1 MSSASEPA
9 ASRPR
14 GRRWLRWLRRTAW
27 TLLTILVLFFFGFV
41 PWFLG
46 TRVTR
51 GHFAY
56 NDKEN
61 AGLTP
66 ASFSLAFDDVAFDA
80 PDGVHLKG
88 WWVPAP
94 DAKGTVVLVHG
105 LNRSR
110 IEMVRKAPFL
120 HEQGWNAL
128 LFDLRSHGESSGDT
142 RSLGWFERKDVRAA
156 SDFARAQSPGPVVLW
171 GVSLGA
177 AAATLAAADDPS
189 VAGLVCDS
197 SYRSLPDTVVHHIQL
212 ARHSAWW
219 LRPIPAWPI
228 SSEFLFWI
236 GRSGRFDPR
245 AVDVLGAATH
255 LTGRPVLF
263 VANSGDRRMPP
274 EIAFELKDAAGGQ
287 AKVLVVPGH
296 SHGGAW
302 REGTSAYEV
311 AVADLLR
318 EASGVRAADG
328 SPVGGSPVGGS
339 SAGQQVSRAERS
351 VP

>member
-1 MSSASEPA
+1 MTSTPEPA

-14 GRRWLRWLRRTAW
+14 GRRWLRWLRRTAYV
-27 TLLTILVLFFFGFV
+27 LLAGLFLFIFGFV

-46 TRVTR
+46 TRVTKGR
-51 GHFAY
+51 FAY
-56 NDKEN
+56 NDREN

-66 ASFSLAFDDVAFDA
+66 ASFSLPFEDVGFDA
-80 PDGVHLKG
+80 PGGIHLKG

-94 DAKGTVVLVHG
+94 DAHGTVVLVHG

-110 IEMVRKAPFL
+110 IEMVRKVPFL

-128 LFDLRSHGESSGDT
+128 LFDLRHHGESGGSV
-142 RSLGWFERKDVRAA
+142 RSLGWFEREDVRAA
-156 SDFARAQSPGPVVLW
+156 SAFARTKGSGPVVVW

-177 AAATLAAADDPS
+177 AAAALAAADDPS
-189 VAGLVCDS
+189 IAGLVCDS
-197 SYRSLPDTVVHHIQL
+197 SYLSLPDTVRHHVQL
-212 ARHSAWW
+212 FRHAAWW
-219 LRPIPAWPI
+219 LRPVPSWPT

-236 GRSGRFDPR
+236 GRSAHFDPDAADVR
-245 AVDVLGAATH
+245 AASARLA
-255 LTGRPVLF
+255 GRPTLF
-263 VANSGDRRMPP
+263 VCNSGDRRMPP
-274 EIAFELKDAAGGQ
+274 EIAFKLKEAAGDQ

-302 REGTSAYEV
+302 REGTAAYES

-318 EASGVRAADG
+318 EAAGHRLAD
-328 SPVGGSPVGGS
+328 
-339 SAGQQVSRAERS
+339 AGIPTGQVLKAERS